1 MIRADSDR
9 DHDRSN
15 ARRLAHHQGVER
27 ERLENHHR
35 KERRRAQESD
45 INRRPTQA
53 LQPRIFCKPNFEID
67 PTASGGA
74 SAHSEFS
81 ETKGGPVLPGDARAG
96 SGHEDG
102 GRAVDIELG
111 DHGQKL

>member
-1 MIRADSDR
+1 MKKLVNLATTFALSFGLMGSMIRAGSDR

-45 INRRPTQA
+45 ISRRRVAKHQVQERKR
-53 LQPRIFCKPNFEID
+53 LQRHHREERTRLNP
-67 PTASGGA
+67 
-74 SAHSEFS
+74 
-81 ETKGGPVLPGDARAG
+81 
-96 SGHEDG
+96 
-102 GRAVDIELG
+102 
-111 DHGQKL
+111 